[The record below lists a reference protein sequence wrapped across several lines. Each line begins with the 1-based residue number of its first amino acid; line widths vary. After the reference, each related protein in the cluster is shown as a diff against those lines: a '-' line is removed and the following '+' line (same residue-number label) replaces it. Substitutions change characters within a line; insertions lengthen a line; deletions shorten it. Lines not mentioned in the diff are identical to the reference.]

1 MRNPNPGGDMV
12 KKKYDN
18 PVHEEME
25 KIADRTR
32 DKMIKNVQKGFED
45 SYGVFRCAIKQL
57 IVTSG
62 AMASLKGFHDK
73 KRSGAE
79 CIALMHEELSEA
91 LWALRH
97 DRPKSEKIPDYE
109 NLEEELADVVIRIC
123 DYCHTEQLDLAGA
136 IYAKLKYNAGRPLK
150 HGKAF

>member
-1 MRNPNPGGDMV
+1 M
-12 KKKYDN
+12 KKLHISEIYDT
-18 PVHEEME
+18 VRGQLTLEEMTN
-25 KIADRTR
+25 D
-32 DKMIKNVQKGFED
+32 VLSSFEQI
-45 SYGVFRCAIKQL
+45 SGTFGKAIGQL
-57 IVTSG
+57 ITASG
-62 AMASLKGFHDK
+62 ALAYLKGFHDK

-123 DYCHTEQLDLAGA
+123 DYCYTEDLDLAGA
-136 IYAKLKYNAGRPLK
+136 ICAKLKYNAGRPLK